1 MLTAIIHLSILID
14 AVVDILKNDLSLSR
28 APQKQ
33 SNHVLKKCS
42 KVFSYPVSFQ
52 PNNESMIRKG
62 LRVWPAS
69 FVLTVSD
76 YYNDSEQVSLPLSL
90 QCNIY
95 PPKERSSIVGKNGT
109 MKIEIWD
116 FKGTYIHKN
125 DINDTLGFC
134 LESTYMWKNILM
146 YC

>member
-1 MLTAIIHLSILID
+1 MKNMYIAIIHLLILID
-14 AVVDILKNDLSLSR
+14 AVVDILSLSH

-33 SNHVLKKCS
+33 SNVLKKCS

-62 LRVWPAS
+62 LRVWQAS

-76 YYNDSEQVSLPLSL
+76 YYNDSEHVSRPLSL

-109 MKIEIWD
+109 MKIKIWD
-116 FKGTYIHKN
+116 FKGIYIKMISMIH
-125 DINDTLGFC
+125 
-134 LESTYMWKNILM
+134 
-146 YC
+146 